1 MVRFQIY
8 ERILCEICSCS
19 DPFVCGPCSVEN
31 NIPCSSNSVKCFYE
45 KKNLCASDEDCASFK
60 LQALIARVIRS
71 LKKNEFLNLQMLK
84 SSDVI
89 NFLNS
94 EFGFGEQE
102 AWNMIKKMMCLNMFS
117 LSQEKTSNIL

>member
-1 MVRFQIY
+1 M
-8 ERILCEICSCS
+8 EK
-19 DPFVCGPCSVEN
+19 

-45 KKNLCASDEDCASFK
+45 KKNIFASDEDCASFK
-60 LQALIARVIRS
+60 LQALIARVIQS

-102 AWNMIKKMMCLNMFS
+102 AWNIVKKMMCLNMFS
-117 LSQEKTSNIL
+117 LSMNTKPSQEKTSNILKQSSKH